1 MKQKGNT
8 PFYLHVSF
16 YAPHSASDYQ
26 PEADRKPYEN
36 AALRCFPDEPE
47 HRNRNHGQRNLQ
59 NNQTAKKGYSALITG
74 MDRDIGRILRRLE
87 ERGLAGGYA
96 GGVYGGSGLER
107 GGTMA
112 FGARGG
118 DLAVHDDLGPP
129 GAQSRLGGSD
139 GSVQVGPGDQGG
151 DQGGA

>member
-1 MKQKGNT
+1 MNPSIGIEIMGSETCKITDGEEGLLGTDNRYG
-8 PFYLHVSF
+8 PEYW
-16 YAPHSASDYQ
+16 SD
-26 PEADRKPYEN
+26 
-36 AALRCFPDEPE
+36 
-47 HRNRNHGQRNLQ
+47 
-59 NNQTAKKGYSALITG
+59 SSS
-74 MDRDIGRILRRLE
+74 IGGA
-87 ERGLAGGYA
+87 GLAGGYA
-96 GGVYGGSGLER
+96 RGVYGGSGLER

-129 GAQSRLGGSD
+129 GAQLRSDGSD